1 MATTASAL
9 FYGSQGWK
17 ELRTDAL
24 RRDHWTCTVPGCRAR
39 ATHVDHIRRR
49 PHSPTP
55 TAEDVLTNLRSLC
68 AAHDAQMKELASGE
82 RRNAGNPRVIGC
94 DAAGW
99 PLDPTRR

>member
-1 MATTASAL
+1 
-9 FYGSQGWK
+9 
-17 ELRTDAL
+17 
-24 RRDHWTCTVPGCRAR
+24 
-39 ATHVDHIRRR
+39 
-49 PHSPTP
+49 
-55 TAEDVLTNLRSLC
+55 VLTNLRSLC